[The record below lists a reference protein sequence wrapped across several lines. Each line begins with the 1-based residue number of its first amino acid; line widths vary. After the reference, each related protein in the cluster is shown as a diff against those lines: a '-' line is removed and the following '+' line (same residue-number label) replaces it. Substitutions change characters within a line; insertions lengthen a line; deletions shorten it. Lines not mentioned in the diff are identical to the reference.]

1 MALLPTRE
9 DLISENAELREA
21 LEGHPHLLRSLYH
34 ARCVEAL
41 QRTVM
46 FAGADQ
52 VALDEL
58 SDVMVRTV
66 FPAGYNLVRQDVSLS
81 DDAWII
87 ERGELRRWMEDGGRR
102 HIAEV
107 FCPRTIGIT
116 YLYDDGIPARFNAE
130 CVTEVVA
137 YRLKR
142 SDLDRVMQ
150 QHPELSHAIIRNLSS
165 YIRQQNKQLS
175 TPLLEQKS
183 YNVSIA
189 ATSIAAACESF
200 YRSAMNNLI
209 NQAIT
214 GKKGLWFPN
223 MHVQT
228 PTRVLYINGIKQIRA
243 YCDAIDLRGNPNAN
257 AWRMFYSFLPGVC
270 MCPISSVLEASNAP
284 ESSGPLSSRWTHG
297 FAPRLVREVL
307 FGIGINQLADFFTE
321 RVPVGKDNMYIR
333 GPIGSICAGVFSGY
347 LSHVP
352 HILSTK
358 KLFSPNQSY
367 GVLWEEL
374 WKDSLHR
381 VPATVPNEFKQTAA
395 KCFTVLFPRGCVRR
409 SLQISGTFIVINTI
423 TYSLRDINFFAK

>member
-1 MALLPTRE
+1 MEHLVA
-9 DLISENAELREA
+9 ENRDLREA
-21 LEGHPHLLRSLYH
+21 LSFHPELYKKLYH
-34 ARCVEAL
+34 GRCIAAL
-41 QRTVM
+41 QGTVM
-46 FAGADQ
+46 FANAGD
-52 VALDEL
+52 VALNEL
-58 SDVMVRTV
+58 AKTMDRVI
-66 FPAGYNLVRQDVSLS
+66 FPAGSTLVRQDCDLDEAYVISS
-81 DDAWII
+81 
-87 ERGELRRWMEDGGRR
+87 GEVRRWMEEAGRK
-102 HIAEV
+102 HIATT
-107 FCPRTIGIT
+107 FCPRSLGLLHF
-116 YLYDDGIPARFNAE
+116 YNHVPSRFNAE